1 MGCQCPGSDVLSR
14 IHAARKSLVVP
25 IDAGLFGKGVVAAF
39 PGKSAAQLTCNVGG
53 VPRRSDKL
61 PKDVDVAACCILE
74 AQGRRRA
81 AHFIQ
86 FSLFFNQTN
95 PIYSYTIFN
104 G

>member
-14 IHAARKSLVVP
+14 IHAARKSLVVL
-25 IDAGLFGKGVVAAF
+25 IDAGLSGKGVVAAF
-39 PGKSAAQLTCNVGG
+39 PGKSAARLICNVEG
-53 VPRRSDKL
+53 VPCRSDKL
-61 PKDVDVAACCILE
+61 PNDVDDRACRVLE

-95 PIYSYTIFN
+95 PICSYTIFN

>member
-25 IDAGLFGKGVVAAF
+25 IDAGLFGKGDVAAF
-39 PGKSAAQLTCNVGG
+39 PGRSAARLICNVEG

-61 PKDVDVAACCILE
+61 PNGVDDPASRVLE
-74 AQGRRRA
+74 GQGRRRA
-81 AHFIQ
+81 AHFIR

-95 PIYSYTIFN
+95 PICRDTIFN